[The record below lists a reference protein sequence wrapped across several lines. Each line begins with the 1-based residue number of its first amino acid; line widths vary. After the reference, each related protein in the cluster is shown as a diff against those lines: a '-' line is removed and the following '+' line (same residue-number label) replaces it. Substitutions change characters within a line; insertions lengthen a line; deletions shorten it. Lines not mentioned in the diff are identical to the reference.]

1 LNLERG
7 LITTIERKASSSK
20 MTTSRI
26 EITPTMLRE
35 VLKTTI
41 VEKEASRATK

>member
-1 LNLERG
+1 
-7 LITTIERKASSSK
+7 

-26 EITPTMLRE
+26 EITPTILRE

-41 VEKEASRATK
+41 VEKETSRATTK